1 MSQQNQCALCRLQL
15 PLLESETLYNALDQ
29 AICSAD
35 PASHATIEKS
45 LDKLEDAQT
54 AALWLRENVTLELD
68 PNELQISLQAV
79 DRSLTRAD
87 PNDENGARMER
98 LRKRLALAL
107 NGDHAVLPGI
117 ESPLHVTCL
126 TV

>member
-1 MSQQNQCALCRLQL
+1 MSQQKQCALCRLQL
-15 PLLESETLYNALDQ
+15 ALLESETLYNALDQ
-29 AICSAD
+29 AICSAN
-35 PASHATIEKS
+35 PASDATIEKS

-68 PNELQISLQAV
+68 PNELQVFLQAV
-79 DRSLTRAD
+79 DRSLTNVD

-98 LRKRLALAL
+98 LRKRLALTL

-117 ESPLHVTCL
+117 ESPSPETCL